1 MLPNIERANA
11 VLIGGNW
18 TVVSKAYP
26 SGIDGWLTLETAQF
40 VKVSVRQSSVDAIRY
55 QDLPSIPTV
64 PAHLSWGLGE

>member
-26 SGIDGWLTLETAQF
+26 SDIDGWLTLETARF
-40 VKVSVRQSSVDAIRY
+40 VKISVRESCIEAIRY
-55 QDLPSIPTV
+55 QDLPTLPKV
-64 PAHLSWGLGE
+64 PANMNWGLG